1 MTTTATKKDRNV
13 STCCSARMVALASLT
28 TLATAIATPTVTF
41 AADPA
46 PPVDGERATPQQSL
60 RASRDAAAIA
70 AAALAAEQRALPVA
84 EKARPAAPVQAAPVP
99 ETALTEARLGS
110 HLPEEVK
117 AGRAI
122 GWNGQPVKSRRA
134 VYLRPHTVAEGE
146 TVRSIAYR
154 FSTSPRA
161 LAGLNGIRWDK
172 KGTELPAGEVLQV
185 PIRFRSASGFSV
197 AERLESNGGVRVDR
211 PHHSWGRPYMIRL
224 LADTFGAMHRRW
236 PERHPLIVHD
246 ISRFGGGRI
255 GRHKS
260 HRAGRDID
268 IGYPT
273 RQAEREGWGV
283 PRLDDIDYERL
294 WFVVERFE
302 RSGLTAAIY
311 MSPRIQRR
319 LHAYA
324 VTQGV
329 AAERLQLLF
338 QYPAAKG
345 QKTTLIRHSPG
356 HRDHL
361 HVRFCSP
368 DEMDELQS

>member
-1 MTTTATKKDRNV
+1 MATTKTKNLNR
-13 STCCSARMVALASLT
+13 STSLVFLA
-28 TLATAIATPTVTF
+28 IVATPSMLL
-41 AADPA
+41 AATPEA
-46 PPVDGERATPQQSL
+46 AQADGVRAEPQQSRPAPTVQQRRT
-60 RASRDAAAIA
+60 RAAET

-84 EKARPAAPVQAAPVP
+84 EKPRPSAPAPTAEQAEPV
-99 ETALTEARLGS
+99 EARRGAR
-110 HLPEEVK
+110 LPEDVE

-122 GWNGQPVKSRRA
+122 GRNGAPVRSRRA
-134 VYLRPHTVAEGE
+134 VYLRKHKVAEGE

-154 FSTSPRA
+154 FCTSPRA
-161 LAGLNGIRWDK
+161 LAGLNEIRWDRQ
-172 KGTELPAGEVLQV
+172 GTELPAGEVLQV
-185 PIRFRSASGFSV
+185 PIRYRSASGFSE
-197 AERLESNGGVRVDR
+197 ALRLQTGPGVRVDR
-211 PHHSWGRPYMIRL
+211 PHHAWGRPFVIRL
-224 LADTFGAMHRRW
+224 LADTFGQMHRRW
-236 PERHPLIVHD
+236 PDRHPLIVHD

-273 RQAEREGWGV
+273 KQAEREGWGV
-283 PRLDDIDYERL
+283 PALDSIDYERL

-302 RSGLTAAIY
+302 HSGLTAAIY

-324 VTQGV
+324 TSQGV
-329 AAERLQLLF
+329 GEERLRLLF

-345 QKTTLIRHSPG
+345 AKTTLIRHSPG

-361 HVRFCSP
+361 HVRFASP
-368 DEMDELQS
+368 DDMDELQS